1 MRTFAQALHDRFDGL
16 RLPIRSPKPRTPM
29 VSESHEGNGENGN
42 ARQGAT
48 AEETAPQITYERHIL
63 DALSDFR
70 IGPSEIKFTS
80 SRSHGSGRKADV
92 GQATFRR
99 KIWTAKQLVA
109 VKKHRY
115 CSDINKGK
123 FANDFILEVEVM
135 AGLSHEN
142 IVELIGFVE
151 DLENGIAWVVL
162 SWVPNGNVS
171 EFLATGDWEI
181 PERLSLI
188 KDTFEGVK
196 YLHSRQPP
204 ICHGDL
210 KSFNIL
216 VSASYRAVIT
226 DFGSARAASALED
239 EVMSDEDGQQVQAI
253 PSTEQACPPI
263 HVGAL
268 RNQLTL
274 TGPAW
279 SLRWAAPEVV
289 NGRRPGLSSD
299 IWAAGW
305 VCWEVM
311 TNKVPFPELNSEGV
325 ITLTV
330 IQGEVPSPR
339 EDTQMAQVVALCS
352 LMTDCWAFDPKAR
365 PNVVQCFDQLK
376 WMHSIPPLG
385 EKRSGSKVSSVPL
398 LLKMGETH
406 LWQGG
411 YEQATSLFQQ
421 ALSLARVTGDKK
433 DAADALKSIAR
444 AYFFQSK
451 YNEAEKW
458 FTQAQEVYARLGDDY
473 GQANTLYGLGNAYR
487 YQSRYEQAEDS
498 YTRAQEIF
506 ARIGSDLGRANALN
520 GLGHVYRV
528 RSKYTQAEELF
539 SRAQEIYSRLGFD
552 QGRAN
557 ALDGLGH
564 VYRLQSK
571 YKQADESYTQ
581 AQEIYARLGDQQGRA
596 NTLHGL
602 GDVYRLQSEYT
613 QAEES
618 YTRALEIYTRLGSDH
633 GRARTFEQLG
643 GVYHLQSKYI
653 QAEESLTHAQKLFAR
668 MGHDHAQADALRR
681 LGEIYHIQS
690 KYTQAEASFTAA
702 QEIFARL
709 RDLRGQADT
718 LRSMGHMRQDRG
730 QNVEAAAHFA
740 DALTPYEELGSTKD
754 TEDVL
759 RELALVLPEE
769 TSSATSPDTSFPS
782 TSFSQ

>member
-16 RLPIRSPKPRTPM
+16 RLPIRSPKPRTTM
-29 VSESHEGNGENGN
+29 VNESNEANGEDGN

-48 AEETAPQITYERHIL
+48 AEETAPQITYERHRL

-80 SRSHGSGRKADV
+80 SRSHGSGGKADV

-109 VKKHRY
+109 VKKHRH

-135 AGLSHEN
+135 AGLSHES
-142 IVELIGFVE
+142 IVQLIGFVE
-151 DLENGIAWVVL
+151 DLENGIAWVIL

-181 PERLSLI
+181 PERVSLI
-188 KDTFEGVK
+188 QDTFEGIK

-226 DFGSARAASALED
+226 DFGSARAVSASED

-253 PSTEQACPPI
+253 SSTEQACSPI
-263 HVGAL
+263 HVGAA

-305 VCWEVM
+305 VM
-311 TNKVPFPELNSEGV
+311 TNNVPFPELNSEGV

-330 IQGEVPSPR
+330 IHGEVPSPR
-339 EDTQMAQVVALCS
+339 EDTQLAQIVALCS

-365 PNVVQCFDQLK
+365 PNIVQCSDELK
-376 WMHSIPPLG
+376 WMPSTPPLG
-385 EKRSGSKVSSVPL
+385 GMRSGSEMPSIKL

-406 LWQGG
+406 LWQSNH
-411 YEQATSLFQQ
+411 EKAIPLFQQ
-421 ALSLARVTGDKK
+421 ALSLARASGDET
-433 DAADALKSIAR
+433 DVADALAAMAR
-444 AYFFQSK
+444 AYFCQAK
-451 YNEAEKW
+451 YNQAEEW
-458 FTQAQEVYARLGDDY
+458 FIRAQEVYTRLGNDR
-473 GQANTLYGLGNAYR
+473 GLANAFRGLGDVYR
-487 YQSRYEQAEDS
+487 YQDKYVQAEVS
-498 YTRAQEIF
+498 HMQAQEIF
-506 ARIGSDLGRANALN
+506 ARLGDDLGLAYALT
-520 GLGHVYRV
+520 GLGDAYSHQAN
-528 RSKYTQAEELF
+528 YTQAEESLI
-539 SRAQEIYSRLGFD
+539 RAQEIHGLLGND

-557 ALDGLGH
+557 ALGVLGKA
-564 VYRLQSK
+564 YRLQSK
-571 YKQADESYTQ
+571 YVLAEESFTRAQEIYGRLGDDQGRAHALCSMGYIYHVQSRYIQAEETYIQ
-581 AQEIYARLGDQQGRA
+581 AREIYARLGSDRGRA
-596 NTLHGL
+596 HTLFRL
-602 GDVYRLQSEYT
+602 GDVYRLQSK
-613 QAEES
+613 
-618 YTRALEIYTRLGSDH
+618 YTRA
-633 GRARTFEQLG
+633 
-643 GVYHLQSKYI
+643 
-653 QAEESLTHAQKLFAR
+653 EE
-668 MGHDHAQADALRR
+668 
-681 LGEIYHIQS
+681 
-690 KYTQAEASFTAA
+690 SFTAA
-702 QEIFARL
+702 QEIFTRIGSL
-709 RDLRGQADT
+709 PGQADT
-718 LRSMGHMRQDRG
+718 LRSMGLMRQDQG
-730 QNVEAAAHFA
+730 QNAGAAAHLA
-740 DALTPYEELGSTKD
+740 DAMNLYDHMGRTKD
-754 TEDVL
+754 AVDVL

-769 TSSATSPDTSFPS
+769 TSSATPPDPSVPS
-782 TSFSQ
+782 TSHSQ